1 MPETF
6 IFSAQAVPAQKAK
19 GAGGGALNDPE
30 QRLVRKVDQADPDA
44 EQDQEKGLGPGRNMT
59 ADLGRGFFGEMR
71 GQEFVKAVFARH
83 GRQFFTH
90 DISPFK
96 RSFSFCLMR

>member
-44 EQDQEKGLGPGRNMT
+44 EQDQEKGLGPGRDKS
-59 ADLGRGFFGEMR
+59 ADLGRGFFGEMC
-71 GQEFVKAVFARH
+71 GQEFIETVFARH

-90 DISPFK
+90 DISPFNS
-96 RSFSFCLMR
+96 SFSFCLMR